1 MKILVTGA
9 AGFIGFH
16 TSKQLLERGDTVIGL
31 DNFNDYY
38 DVSLKESRAAVLDN
52 YDHFKMARIDLA
64 DRDAMEALFAEE
76 QFDKVINLAAQ
87 AGVRY
92 SIENPHS
99 YIDSNVVGFLN
110 ILEGCRHHNVK
121 HLTYAS
127 SSSVY
132 GANTTMPFSIHQ
144 NVDHPLALYGATKK
158 ANELMAHT
166 YSNLYNLPTTGLRFF
181 TVYGFLFT
189 KNIIEGKPIDVFNYG
204 KHKRDFTYIDDIV
217 EGVIRTSDHTATPNE
232 NWDPA
237 TPDPGTSRAPYR
249 LYNIG
254 NQQPVELMDYIG
266 ALEDCLGKKAEM
278 NMLPL
283 QPGDVPDTW
292 ADTQDLADDVGYQ
305 PSTPIDVGVRNFVE
319 WYLEFYR
326 IESSP
331 HATRPTFQPGR
342 RWRSTIKTTCAAST
356 CTSCSS
362 GTRNVR
368 CATAYRRTT

>member
-16 TSKQLLERGDTVIGL
+16 TSKQLLERGDTVVGL

-38 DVSLKESRAAVLDN
+38 DVNLKEARAAILDD
-52 YDHFKMARIDLA
+52 YDAFSMTRIDLA
-64 DRDAMEALFAEE
+64 DREAMEALFAKEG
-76 QFDKVINLAAQ
+76 FDKVIHLAAQ

-99 YIDSNVVGFLN
+99 YIESNIVGTLH
-110 ILEGCRHHNVK
+110 ILEGCRHNEVE

-132 GANTTMPFSIHQ
+132 GANTNMPFSIHQ

-181 TVYGFLFT
+181 TVYGPWGRPDMALFLFT
-189 KNIIEGKPIDVFNYG
+189 RNILAGKPIDVFNFG
-204 KHKRDFTYIDDIV
+204 KHRRDFTYIDDIV
-217 EGVIRTSDHTATPNE
+217 EGVIRTSDHTALPNE
-232 NWDPA
+232 EWDPA
-237 TPDPGTSRAPYR
+237 NPDPGTSRAPYR
-249 LYNIG
+249 IYNIG

-266 ALEDCLGKKAEM
+266 AVEKALGKKAEM
-278 NMLPL
+278 NLLPL

-292 ADTQDLADDVGYQ
+292 ADTTDLAADVGYQ
-305 PSTPIDVGVRNFVE
+305 PATPVETGVKNFIE
-319 WYLEFYR
+319 WYLEFY
-326 IESSP
+326 
-331 HATRPTFQPGR
+331 
-342 RWRSTIKTTCAAST
+342 KD
-356 CTSCSS
+356 
-362 GTRNVR
+362 
-368 CATAYRRTT
+368 

>member
-16 TSKQLLERGDTVIGL
+16 TAKQLLERGDTVVGL

-38 DVSLKESRAAVLDN
+38 DVSLKESRATVLD
-52 YDHFKMARIDLA
+52 DFEKFSMARIDLA
-64 DRDAMEALFAEE
+64 DREAMEALFAK
-76 QFDKVINLAAQ
+76 QKFDKVIHLAAQ

-99 YIDSNVVGFLN
+99 YIENPHSYIESNIVGTLH
-110 ILEGCRHHNVK
+110 ILEGCRHNDVE

-166 YSNLYNLPTTGLRFF
+166 YSNLYGLPTTGLRFF
-181 TVYGFLFT
+181 TVYGPYGRPDMALFLFT

-217 EGVIRTSDHTATPNE
+217 EGVVRTSDHTAQPNE

-237 TPDPGTSRAPYR
+237 KPDPGTSMAPYR
-249 LYNIG
+249 IYNIG
-254 NQQPVELMDYIG
+254 NAQPVELMSYIG
-266 ALEDCLGKKAEM
+266 AIEDCLGKKAEK
-278 NMLPL
+278 NLLPL
-283 QPGDVPDTW
+283 QAGDVPDTW
-292 ADTQDLADDVGYQ
+292 ANTEDLVADVDYQ
-305 PSTPIDVGVRNFVE
+305 PSTPVEVGVKNFID
-319 WYLEFYR
+319 WYLEFYKV
-326 IESSP
+326 ELKQS
-331 HATRPTFQPGR
+331 A
-342 RWRSTIKTTCAAST
+342 
-356 CTSCSS
+356 
-362 GTRNVR
+362 
-368 CATAYRRTT
+368 

>member
-16 TSKQLLERGDTVIGL
+16 TSKQLLERGDTVVGL

-38 DVSLKESRAAVLDN
+38 DVNLKESRAAVLDGFDN
-52 YDHFKMARIDLA
+52 FSMVRIDLA
-64 DRDAMEALFAEE
+64 DRDAMEALFAKEK
-76 QFDKVINLAAQ
+76 FDKVINLAAQ

-99 YIDSNVVGFLN
+99 YIDSNIVGFLN
-110 ILEGCRHHNVK
+110 ILEGCRHNDVQ

-132 GANTTMPFSIHQ
+132 GANTTMPFSVHQ

-181 TVYGFLFT
+181 TVYGPYGRPDMALFMFT

-217 EGVIRTSDHTATPNE
+217 EGVVRTSDNTATPNE
-232 NWDPA
+232 HWDSA
-237 TPDPGTSRAPYR
+237 TPDPGTSMAPYR

-266 ALEDCLGKKAEM
+266 AVEKCLGKTAEK
-278 NMLPL
+278 NLLPL

-292 ADTQDLADDVGYQ
+292 ADTQALADDVGYQ
-305 PSTPIDVGVRNFVE
+305 PATPVDVGVRNFVE
-319 WYLEFYR
+319 WYLEFYKDELK
-326 IESSP
+326 ES
-331 HATRPTFQPGR
+331 A
-342 RWRSTIKTTCAAST
+342 
-356 CTSCSS
+356 
-362 GTRNVR
+362 
-368 CATAYRRTT
+368 